1 MASLFPD
8 PPSAPPSGGT
18 AASLAAWLKKEAG
31 TLGFH
36 RVGITSPP
44 PDPLAAAAYLRW
56 LEEGYHGEME
66 YLARP
71 EAVARR
77 MDPALT
83 LPEVRSVVVVAH
95 RYAGG
100 SDRGRGDEPGRGHV
114 ARYARG
120 RDYHDVIREGL
131 ETLHQRLEGHLGRE
145 VPGRAYTDAGPL
157 LERDLARRAGLGW
170 FGRNTMLIHP
180 RAGSWELLGAL
191 LLALDLPGDPPFE
204 EDHCGS
210 CTACLQGCP
219 TGALLGRDEGGGP
232 VMDARRCI
240 SYFTIES
247 KGPIPRPFRAAMGN
261 RVFGCDICQEVCP
274 WNGDK
279 PSSRWP
285 SPDPAYRAREP
296 LEGPEL
302 VRFAEHILGLS
313 GKGYLREFQGSPL
326 ARPRRQGML
335 RNLCVGLG
343 NTGDAAAVPVLAR
356 ALEDRHPLVRGH
368 AAWALGRV
376 GGAVATGRLLAR
388 REVEQ
393 EGWVREELEAALES
407 VGIRAPGIRAGS
419 LPTP

>member
-1 MASLFPD
+1 MD
-8 PPSAPPSGGT
+8 
-18 AASLAAWLKKEAG
+18 
-31 TLGFH
+31 
-36 RVGITSPP
+36 
-44 PDPLAAAAYLRW
+44 
-56 LEEGYHGEME
+56 

-77 MDPALT
+77 MDPSLT
-83 LPEVRSVVVVAH
+83 LPEVRSVVVVTH

-100 SDRGRGDEPGRGHV
+100 DDRGRGDEPGRGHV

-120 RDYHDVIREGL
+120 RDYHEVIREGL
-131 ETLHQRLEGHLGRE
+131 ETLHRRLEVHLGGA
-145 VPGRAYTDAGPL
+145 VAARAYTDAGPL
-157 LERDLARRAGLGW
+157 LERELARRAGLGW

-191 LLALDLPGDPPFE
+191 LLALDLPADPTFE

-219 TGALLGRDEGGGP
+219 TGALLGRDDEGAP

-247 KGPIPRPFRAAMGN
+247 KGPVPPEFRGAMGN

-279 PSSRWP
+279 PATRWP

-296 LEGPEL
+296 LQGPEL
-302 VRFAEHILGLS
+302 IGLTRRILGMS
-313 GKGYLREFQGSPL
+313 GKAYLREFEGSPL
-326 ARPRRQGML
+326 SRPRRQGML

-343 NTGDAAAVPVLAR
+343 NSGDPAAVPVLER

-368 AAWALGRV
+368 AAWALGQV
-376 GGAVATGRLLAR
+376 GGEVARDVLLAR
-388 REVEQ
+388 REVE
-393 EGWVREELEAALES
+393 EDGWVREELESALES
-407 VGIRAPGIRAGS
+407 GRSQSGD
-419 LPTP
+419 